1 MVAGLPRCMDMISA
15 ADVIH
20 AIERY
25 YDGGALPPLDDS
37 DRQGSG
43 RHIPRADPS
52 WGGARSGSPARPSP
66 STYGHEPYDPW

>member
-1 MVAGLPRCMDMISA
+1 MISA

-37 DRQGSG
+37 DRQGVG
-43 RHIPRADPS
+43 TAH
-52 WGGARSGSPARPSP
+52 PAS
-66 STYGHEPYDPW
+66 